1 MRKLR
6 HLFYLI
12 LLIGFDQFTKYLV
25 VQNLQDK
32 PFILIPKVFQ
42 FTYHE
47 NDGAVW
53 GILSGRTIFLV
64 IMAVI
69 LLSFMVFIY
78 IKIPNEKRYNA
89 LHIILL
95 FICAGAVGNLLDRI
109 LKGYVVDFLYFE
121 LIDFPIFNI
130 ADCYIT
136 ISSVLLV
143 LLGLF
148 YYKDEDFAFLTF
160 KSTKAVTSA
169 GSDADDQDAV
179 NDSTGDSQNDEKEEH
194 QIK

>member
-6 HLFYLI
+6 HLLYLI

-25 VQNLQDK
+25 VQNLQDN

-42 FTYHE
+42 LTYHE

-64 IMAVI
+64 LMAVI

-78 IKIPNEKRYNA
+78 IKVPNEKRYNA
-89 LHIILL
+89 LHIILI

-121 LIDFPIFNI
+121 LIDFPIFNV

-148 YYKDEDFAFLTF
+148 YYKDEDFAFLTL
-160 KSTKAVTSA
+160 KNTKAVTATGGDA
-169 GSDADDQDAV
+169 GEKAV
-179 NDSTGDSQNDEKEEH
+179 EKDKPEDSQTEEKEED
-194 QIK
+194 QIR

>member
-25 VQNLQDK
+25 VQNLQDS

-64 IMAVI
+64 IMAIV
-69 LLSFMVFIY
+69 LLSFMV
-78 IKIPNEKRYNA
+78 K
-89 LHIILL
+89 
-95 FICAGAVGNLLDRI
+95 
-109 LKGYVVDFLYFE
+109 
-121 LIDFPIFNI
+121 
-130 ADCYIT
+130 
-136 ISSVLLV
+136 SS
-143 LLGLF
+143 
-148 YYKDEDFAFLTF
+148 
-160 KSTKAVTSA
+160 
-169 GSDADDQDAV
+169 GS
-179 NDSTGDSQNDEKEEH
+179 NP
-194 QIK
+194 

>member
-25 VQNLQDK
+25 VQNLQDS

-64 IMAVI
+64 IMAIV

-78 IKIPNEKRYNA
+78 IKVPNEKRYNA
-89 LHIILL
+89 LHIILI

-121 LIDFPIFNI
+121 LIDFPIFNV

-136 ISSVLLV
+136 ISSILLV

-160 KSTKAVTSA
+160 KSAKSVTA
-169 GSDADDQDAV
+169 TGSDTGEKNTDED
-179 NDSTGDSQNDEKEEH
+179 NTEDSKE
-194 QIK
+194 

>member
-6 HLFYLI
+6 HLIYLI

-25 VQNLQDK
+25 IQNLQDS
-32 PFILIPKVFQ
+32 PFILIPKIFQ

-64 IMAVI
+64 LMAVI

-78 IKIPNEKRYNA
+78 IKVPAEKRYNA
-89 LHIILL
+89 LHIILI

-121 LIDFPIFNI
+121 LIDFPIFNV

-148 YYKDEDFAFLTF
+148 YYKDEDFAFLSF
-160 KSTKAVTSA
+160 KSDKAVTATVHDA
-169 GSDADDQDAV
+169 GEKAVV
-179 NDSTGDSQNDEKEEH
+179 NDNTEDSQAEEKEED
-194 QIK
+194 QIQ